1 MTDHDLA
8 YMSALDLA
16 QRIKKGDLSS
26 VEVVANS
33 LSRID
38 DVNGELNCFCFVY
51 NQQALE
57 QARKADEA
65 IAAGDAIGPLHGVPI
80 AIKDFTPVA
89 GYQRLHQSCQY
100 PVSTKPMA
108 NSSFWL
114 FHSSFFFIYFYGVMI
129 ILWKFV

>member
-38 DVNGELNCFCFVY
+38 DVI
-51 NQQALE
+51 
-57 QARKADEA
+57 
-65 IAAGDAIGPLHGVPI
+65 IAWD
-80 AIKDFTPVA
+80 
-89 GYQRLHQSCQY
+89 
-100 PVSTKPMA
+100 
-108 NSSFWL
+108 
-114 FHSSFFFIYFYGVMI
+114 
-129 ILWKFV
+129 